1 MPNRSTPRTLAE
13 LKSQIISREIV
24 LSTMLEKTARSAFE
38 APDLIAFETGNAFA
52 RRTGVPPQT
61 VDRLARRLGFKNFR
75 DFRGVFRAHLREI
88 SEKSP

>member
-1 MPNRSTPRTLAE
+1 MPIQSPPRTLAE
-13 LKSQIISREIV
+13 LKSQITSREVV

-38 APDLIAFETGNAFA
+38 APGLVAFETGNAFA

-75 DFRGVFRAHLREI
+75 DFRSIFRAYLREV
-88 SEKSP
+88 SEKTR